1 MDWNDVTMMIVGA
14 YLLMNLV
21 VMIMYAFDKHRAR
34 TSGGRISEKALLV
47 AALFGPFGALVGMLA
62 FHHKTRKALFIL
74 VPLFVVLHVVLFY
87 LLVFY
92 QK

>member
-34 TSGGRISEKALLV
+34 TGGERISERALLI
-47 AALFGPFGALVGMLA
+47 AALFGPFGALVGMRA
-62 FHHKTRKALFIL
+62 FHHKTRKARFLL
-74 VPLFVVLHVVLFY
+74 VPLFVVLHLVLFY
-87 LLVFY
+87 LLIFF
-92 QK
+92 